1 MPLPRGRAVPLSRSR
16 SMVLDVLYWA
26 RDVHLIMV
34 ERTISIP
41 DVVAAREAASP
52 KPGWYPVLIKSY
64 ALACMNQPELRRSL
78 LTFPYWRLYEHACTV
93 ASVTCERVV
102 DGQPTVLLFQVREPE
117 RTPLI
122 EIHER
127 FQRVKHD
134 PLEAIP
140 NFRRLLRMSRMPWP
154 VRRLVGN
161 AGLFWSGR
169 WREKYAGTFTASS
182 TLAGGAALT
191 LPCTALSAAF
201 TFDAV
206 QPDGSLT
213 LRLACDHRVMD
224 GMAAA
229 RGLAETERMLRGPVL
244 DELRSLARAAD
255 PARIIAA

>member
-1 MPLPRGRAVPLSRSR
+1 MPLPRGRVVPLLRQR

-34 ERTISIP
+34 ERTVSIP

-78 LTFPYWRLYEHACTV
+78 LTFPYWRIHEHACSV
-93 ASVTCERVV
+93 ASITCERNV
-102 DGQPTVLLFQVREPE
+102 DGQPAVLLFQVREPE

-122 EIHER
+122 EIHDR
-127 FQRVKHD
+127 FQRVKRE
-134 PLEAIP
+134 PVEAIAD
-140 NFRRLLRMSRMPWP
+140 FRRLLRMSRMPWP
-154 VRRLVGN
+154 MRRLIGN

-201 TFDAV
+201 TFDTV

-224 GMAAA
+224 GMTAA
-229 RGLAETERMLRGPVL
+229 RGLAETERMLHGPIL
-244 DELRSLARAAD
+244 DELRSLACGGES
-255 PARIIAA
+255 PRIIAA